1 MSGTRHSRTTGCQ
14 FFLKRSRPLWGPCRK
29 LKEGQRVV
37 GVPWPSAEGE
47 GTWQQ
52 YVAAPLEN
60 LVSDMLCLGKMRTST
75 KASIS
80 KQSSNTSETE

>member
-1 MSGTRHSRTTGCQ
+1 MCCIFEVSRAAHH
-14 FFLKRSRPLWGPCRK
+14 FFLKRSGARGAWGTCRK

-52 YVAAPLEN
+52 YVAVPLEN
-60 LVSDMLCLGKMRTST
+60 LVSQMLCLAKGTNFV
-75 KASIS
+75 
-80 KQSSNTSETE
+80 KQSSDTSETD

>member
-1 MSGTRHSRTTGCQ
+1 MHGSRQ
-14 FFLKRSRPLWGPCRK
+14 

-52 YVAAPLEN
+52 YVNVPLEH
-60 LVSDMLCLGKMRTST
+60 LVRPTA
-75 KASIS
+75 ASAWSGPPYGLQILH
-80 KQSSNTSETE
+80 SNNCEEN

>member
-1 MSGTRHSRTTGCQ
+1 MKGKSACTGMMLLMSREKISMHGSRQ
-14 FFLKRSRPLWGPCRK
+14 

-52 YVAAPLEN
+52 YVNVPLEH
-60 LVSDMLCLGKMRTST
+60 LVRPAT
-75 KASIS
+75 ASAW
-80 KQSSNTSETE
+80 